1 MSFPPPQ
8 DPHSGQSPQPPP
20 YPQQP
25 PGPGQPPQGPPPGAP
40 QYVPPPGAHPN
51 AGPPQPPY
59 GPGQPP
65 YGHGPQQPYGQQ
77 PPYGPPPQ
85 KQGMSTGAKIAF
97 GIGAA
102 IIVLVLVIGTVL
114 MLPLGDGG
122 DEIAAPEASATDE
135 DTAQEEENE
144 DGGGDDNTIPEP
156 DAEVFTG
163 TDEDFIELDE
173 PHNGARIL
181 SVEADESAS
190 VFLLGPNDETYA
202 SAGSRNGE
210 THRVLYHHFSFEEY
224 DDVIA
229 IQVSGMGDWTVT
241 LEPISSAVPWTDPDE
256 PLEGQNSEIYSVDW
270 DVSGEDVVAEHNG
283 ESNFA
288 IWAMDLNEGNFE
300 LLVNEIGP
308 YEGTVTLPSGTTLL
322 EVAAEDEWSL
332 TVS

>member
-1 MSFPPPQ
+1 
-8 DPHSGQSPQPPP
+8 
-20 YPQQP
+20 
-25 PGPGQPPQGPPPGAP
+25 P

-114 MLPLGDGG
+114 TLPLG
-122 DEIAAPEASATDE
+122 
-135 DTAQEEENE
+135 
-144 DGGGDDNTIPEP
+144 GGGDDNTIPEP

-224 DDVIA
+224 DDV
-229 IQVSGMGDWTVT
+229 
-241 LEPISSAVPWTDPDE
+241 
-256 PLEGQNSEIYSVDW
+256 
-270 DVSGEDVVAEHNG
+270 
-283 ESNFA
+283 
-288 IWAMDLNEGNFE
+288 
-300 LLVNEIGP
+300 
-308 YEGTVTLPSGTTLL
+308 
-322 EVAAEDEWSL
+322 
-332 TVS
+332 